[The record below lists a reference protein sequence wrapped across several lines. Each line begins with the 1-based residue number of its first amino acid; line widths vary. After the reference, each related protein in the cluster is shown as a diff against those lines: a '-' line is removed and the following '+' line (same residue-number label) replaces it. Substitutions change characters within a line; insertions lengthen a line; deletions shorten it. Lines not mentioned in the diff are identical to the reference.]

1 MSLLYQSKEKGV
13 KGKITDLNVKKS
25 GDLSGKAKKNSS
37 RPRPTATILSILWLR
52 VEINGRGYE
61 NILPP
66 GAGDL
71 SISPRSPGKSFF
83 EMELVPYPGFGTP
96 KVFYFSL

>member
-1 MSLLYQSKEKGV
+1 LYQSKEKGV
-13 KGKITDLNVKKS
+13 KGKITDLK
-25 GDLSGKAKKNSS
+25 GEKNSS

-71 SISPRSPGKSFF
+71 SINCRPEQCHPYQF
-83 EMELVPYPGFGTP
+83 EIPFDARRLQAGDNVIRITTISGQILF
-96 KVFYFSL
+96 